1 MRFEILDL
9 DQIPSQAI
17 RPGVRRHPLGR
28 RDGGEV
34 NYIVSVGSEDSVGT
48 TGVRAISEVLLDEL
62 AEGNDDTDSLEP

>member
-9 DQIPSQAI
+9 DQIPSQTI

-34 NYIVSVGSEDSVGT
+34 NYIVAVGSEHSVGT